1 MGDRCSAGLIA
12 VSSRGKAWH
21 LPPKP
26 GDAVLKVGS
35 NEEGKWPRQRKLF
48 PGQKMFASGVRTE
61 RGHVS

>member
-12 VSSRGKAWH
+12 VSSRRKAWH
-21 LPPKP
+21 R

-35 NEEGKWPRQRKLF
+35 NEEAKWPRQRKLF
-48 PGQKMFASGVRTE
+48 PGQKIFASGVRTE